1 MFLLKTLLSLQSKTN
16 KKEGA
21 LATSINISQ
30 ATPSQSYIASLQS
43 FFENTKE

>member
-16 KKEGA
+16 KKEAA

-30 ATPSQSYIASLQS
+30 ATQDNLSLQVYNI
-43 FFENTKE
+43 FF

>member
-16 KKEGA
+16 KKRGRPHD
-21 LATSINISQ
+21 LNIISQ

-43 FFENTKE
+43 FF

>member
-16 KKEGA
+16 KKEAA

-30 ATPSQSYIASLQS
+30 ATPSQSYVVNLQS